1 MFTREWRNWQT
12 RTFEGRVDF
21 PYGFKS
27 RLSHQSECSFH
38 VGGAWRMPTLFFFCC
53 RKRGHHKLTF
63 SDFIILHYTAVRI
76 IRPCRKNSSVF
87 LSGKY
92 GIIPESRA
100 LSATKISLA
109 VCPLSENAL
118 SNAPGLSVG
127 RFFIFRIRPILF
139 RFKTVP
145 GRRRKPRDFALD
157 MSKNICYTFTDR
169 KNISR
174 KTRFRKTAP
183 KIICRNP
190 MVPSGF
196 SAESVRKIL

>member
-1 MFTREWRNWQT
+1 MEDAHFIFLLSETRSSQIDVFRFYYT
-12 RTFEGRVDF
+12 SLYSRTGL
-21 PYGFKS
+21 YS
-27 RLSHQSECSFH
+27 RAELYSR
-38 VGGAWRMPTLFFFCC
+38 A
-53 RKRGHHKLTF
+53 
-63 SDFIILHYTAVRI
+63 DYTAVRI
-76 IRPCRKNSSVF
+76 IQPCRKNSSVF

-145 GRRRKPRDFALD
+145 ERRRKPRDFALD